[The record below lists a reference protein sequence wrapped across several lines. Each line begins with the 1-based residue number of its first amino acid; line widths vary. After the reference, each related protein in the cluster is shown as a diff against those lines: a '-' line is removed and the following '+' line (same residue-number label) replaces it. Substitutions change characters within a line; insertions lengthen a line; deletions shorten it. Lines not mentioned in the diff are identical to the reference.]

1 MPNVLLKTPLSAVV
15 IAKKLYCS
23 TVVSSVTLSYLSQ
36 WFLLC
41 LSTATDAL
49 AKFLARTL
57 KKKYIAL
64 GIHHTCLLTDRHPF
78 LRPLF
83 HGISQHQK
91 G

>member
-1 MPNVLLKTPLSAVV
+1 MPNVLLKTPLSAAV

-36 WFLLC
+36 WFLLR

-57 KKKYIAL
+57 KKK
-64 GIHHTCLLTDRHPF
+64 
-78 LRPLF
+78 
-83 HGISQHQK
+83 
-91 G
+91 